1 MSGLSVFD
9 VIIPGYAFRHLFP
22 NDDGERTERRA
33 QEQEAQRAREHA
45 AVLQQVREDNER
57 RAAQAE
63 ERMQRA
69 EESRLKE
76 MRERIESESRMQ
88 REPRIAFVG
97 MTNAGKSSLINAL
110 CGTRC
115 EVSTVDTVWSAP
127 RATPQSQ

>member
-76 MRERIESESRMQ
+76 MREMIESESRMQ
-88 REPRIAFVG
+88 RESCL
-97 MTNAGKSSLINAL
+97 SSN
-110 CGTRC
+110 CPYQKPDRKRREKPSSSRPKKT
-115 EVSTVDTVWSAP
+115 
-127 RATPQSQ
+127 